1 MADPYP
7 VRPVSPEEF
16 DAFHAVDEEAFFGRP
31 LSQAQRAALVRKIE
45 FDRTLAALDGSTP
58 VGITAIWS
66 LRMCL
71 PGAVAPVA
79 GVTYVAVLP
88 THRRRGI
95 LTSLMRRQLSDIRE
109 RGEAVAALFA
119 SEAEIYGRYG
129 YGPASWQAAFSF
141 GRGEGRLGRHAPAA
155 PGGGGGLRL
164 RITEPEA
171 ARAELAKVYQAVLPG
186 RPGMYERDESWW
198 DRVLG
203 TGEAHK
209 DEGDLLRCVIAE
221 DGSGP
226 RGYALYT
233 ARMRWEQEGFLADGS
248 LSVNELAADG
258 PVAAAALWAD
268 LLSRDLVT
276 TFTATQRPVDD
287 PLQHMLADPRRTR
300 RRVSDGLWI
309 RLADVPRALTLRRYS
324 CPADL
329 VIEVT
334 DDLLPGNAGRWRLA
348 TSGSAPGPD
357 GVPGFAASCEPAT
370 GPADLALDVATLGA
384 AYLGG
389 TRLGELAG
397 AGLVSERRR
406 GAAAALSA
414 AMSWD
419 PAPWCPLIF

>member
-16 DAFHAVDEEAFFGRP
+16 DAFHAVDEQAFFGRP
-31 LSQAQRAALVRKIE
+31 PSDSQRAAIVRKIE
-45 FDRTLAALDGSTP
+45 FDRTLAAFDGVTP

-71 PGAVAPVA
+71 PGTIAPVA

-88 THRRRGI
+88 TYRRRGI
-95 LTSLMRRQLSDIRE
+95 LTSLMRRQLDDIRE

-129 YGPASWQAAFSF
+129 YGQASWMAAFSF
-141 GRGEGRLGRHAPAA
+141 GRGEGRLGKHAPAVQ
-155 PGGGGGLRL
+155 PGLRL
-164 RITEPEA
+164 RLTEPAA
-171 ARAELAKVYQAVLPG
+171 ARAELAKVYEAVLPA
-186 RPGMYERDESWW
+186 RPGMYTRNDSWW
-198 DRVLG
+198 DRVLR
-203 TGEAHK
+203 TDSEAK
-209 DEGDLLRCVIAE
+209 SDADLLRCMIAE

-233 ARMRWEQEGFLADGS
+233 AGMRWDEESFLAAGD
-248 LSVNELAADG
+248 LWVHELAADG
-258 PVAAAALWAD
+258 PEAAAALWAD
-268 LLSRDLVT
+268 LLSRDLIT
-276 TFTATQRPVDD
+276 TFRATQRPPDD
-287 PLQHMLADPRRTR
+287 PLLQMLADPRRAR
-300 RRVSDGLWI
+300 RRLGDGLWI
-309 RLADVPRALTLRRYS
+309 RLADVRRALALRRYA

-334 DDLLPGNAGRWRLA
+334 DELLPANTGRWRLA
-348 TSGSAPGPD
+348 TSGGAPGPD
-357 GVPGFAASCEPAT
+357 GAPGYAASCEPAS

-397 AGLVSERRR
+397 AGLVTEHRP
-406 GAAAALSA
+406 GAVAALST

>member
-7 VRPVSPEEF
+7 VRPVTPEEF

-31 LSQAQRAALVRKIE
+31 PSAPQRAALVRKVE
-45 FDRTLAALDGSTP
+45 FDRTLAAFEDATP

-71 PGAVAPVA
+71 PGTVAPVA

-88 THRRRGI
+88 THRRRGV
-95 LTSLMRRQLSDIRE
+95 LNSLMRRQLSDIAE

-119 SEAEIYGRYG
+119 SESEIYGRYG

-141 GRGEGRLGRHAPAA
+141 GRGEGRLGRRAPAV
-155 PGGGGGLRL
+155 PPGLRL
-164 RITEPEA
+164 RITDA
-171 ARAELAKVYQAVLPG
+171 AASRAELAKVYEAVLPS
-186 RPGMYERDESWW
+186 RPGMYARDESWW
-198 DRVLG
+198 DRVLH
-203 TGEAHK
+203 T
-209 DEGDLLRCVIAE
+209 DEGGKSDGNPLRCVIAE
-221 DGSGP
+221 DDSGP

-233 ARMRWEQEGFLADGS
+233 AAMRWQEETFLAQAD
-248 LSVNELAADG
+248 LWLHELAADG
-258 PVAAAALWAD
+258 PAATAALWSD

-276 TFTATQRPVDD
+276 SISAMQRPPDD
-287 PLQHMLADPRRTR
+287 PVLHMLADIRRARPRI
-300 RRVSDGLWI
+300 SDGLWV
-309 RLADVPRALTLRRYS
+309 RLADVPRALALRRYA

-334 DDLLPGNAGRWRLA
+334 DGLLPGNAGRWRLA
-348 TSGSAPGPD
+348 TSGGAPGPD
-357 GVPGFAASCEPAT
+357 GAPGYAAACERVS
-370 GPADLALDVATLGA
+370 GPADLVLDVATLGA

-397 AGLVSERRR
+397 AGLVTERRP
-406 GAAAALSA
+406 GAVAALSA

>member
-16 DAFHAVDEEAFFGRP
+16 TAFHTVDEQAFFGRP
-31 LSQAQRAALVRKIE
+31 PSEAQRAALTRKLE
-45 FDRTLAALDGSTP
+45 FDRTLAAFDGGTP
-58 VGITAIWS
+58 LGITAIWS

-71 PGAVAPVA
+71 PGTLAPVA
-79 GVTYVAVLP
+79 GVTFVAVLP

-95 LTSLMRRQLSDIRE
+95 LTSLMRRQLNDIRE

-129 YGPASWQAAFSF
+129 YGPASWQATFTF
-141 GRGEGRLGRHAPAA
+141 GRGEGRLARHAPG
-155 PGGGGGLRL
+155 PGPELRL
-164 RITEPEA
+164 RLTEPEA
-171 ARAELAKVYQAVLPG
+171 ARAELAKVYEAVLPT
-186 RPGMYERDESWW
+186 RPGMYARNDAWW
-198 DRVLG
+198 DRVLW
-203 TGEAHK
+203 TGEEQK
-209 DEGDLLRCVIAE
+209 DDGDPLRCVLAE

-233 ARMRWEQEGFLADGS
+233 AKMRWDEETFLADGS
-248 LSVNELAADG
+248 LWVHEVAADG
-258 PVAAAALWAD
+258 PEAAAAIWAD

-276 TFTATQRPVDD
+276 KFTATQRPPDD
-287 PLQHMLADPRRTR
+287 PLVQMLADPRRAHR
-300 RRVSDGLWI
+300 RIGDALWV
-309 RLADVPRALTLRRYS
+309 RLADVPRALALRRYA
-324 CPADL
+324 CPADV

-334 DDLLPGNAGRWRLA
+334 DDLLPQNTGRWRLV

-357 GVPGFAASCEPAT
+357 GAPGFAASCEPAS

-397 AGLVSERRR
+397 AGRVTEQRP
-406 GAAAALSA
+406 GALAALSA

>member
-31 LSQAQRAALVRKIE
+31 LAQTQRAALIRKIE

-71 PGAVAPVA
+71 PGTVAPVA

-155 PGGGGGLRL
+155 PDGGLRL

-171 ARAELAKVYQAVLPG
+171 ARAELAKVYEAVLPG

-233 ARMRWEQEGFLADGS
+233 ARMRWEEEGFLADGS

-309 RLADVPRALTLRRYS
+309 RLAHVPRALALRRYS

-397 AGLVSERRR
+397 AGLVSEHRR
-406 GAAAALSA
+406 GAVAALSA

>member
-16 DAFHAVDEEAFFGRP
+16 SAFHAVDEEAFFGRP
-31 LSQAQRAALVRKIE
+31 PSESQWAAAMRRVE
-45 FDRTLAALDGSTP
+45 FDRTLAAFDGGTP
-58 VGITAIWS
+58 VGITAIFS

-71 PGAVAPVA
+71 PGTVAPVA
-79 GVTYVAVLP
+79 GVTYVAVMP

-95 LTSLMRRQLSDIRE
+95 LTSIMRRQLNDIRE

-119 SEAEIYGRYG
+119 SETEIYGRYG
-129 YGPASWQAAFSF
+129 YGPASWFAAFSF
-141 GRGEGRLGRHAPAA
+141 GRGEGRLSRRAVAA
-155 PGGGGGLRL
+155 AGDGLRL
-164 RITEPEA
+164 RLTDPEA
-171 ARAELAKVYQAVLPG
+171 ARAELAKVYDTVLPT
-186 RPGMYERDESWW
+186 RPGMYARDDSWW

-203 TGEAHK
+203 TGEVRR
-209 DEGDLLRCVIAE
+209 DTDDLMRCVIAE
-221 DGSGP
+221 DDSGP

-233 ARMRWEQEGFLADGS
+233 AKMSWEEQTFLANGS
-248 LSVNELAADG
+248 MWLNELAADG
-258 PVAAAALWAD
+258 PAATAAIWAD

-276 TFTATQRPVDD
+276 TITITQRPPDD
-287 PLQHMLADPRRTR
+287 PLLHLLADPRRAR
-300 RRVSDGLWI
+300 RKISDALWV
-309 RLADVPRALTLRRYS
+309 RLIDVPRALAQRRYS

-334 DDLLPGNAGRWRLA
+334 DDLLPQNAGRWRLA
-348 TSGSAPGPD
+348 TSGGAPGPD
-357 GVPGFAASCEPAT
+357 GAPGFAAACEPAT
-370 GPADLALDVATLGA
+370 GPADVVLDVATLGS

-397 AGLVSERRR
+397 AGLVSERRP
-406 GAAAALSA
+406 GAIAALSA